1 MMKESQVIPV
11 SVFQKDRLC
20 QLEDG
25 IRNVN
30 NMERMMAESGCKIV
44 FVEPEDSEIQVD
56 RAFIQTV
63 KYGITAILKELQ
75 DEGLGDVAKEIVEK

>member
-1 MMKESQVIPV
+1 
-11 SVFQKDRLC
+11 
-20 QLEDG
+20 
-25 IRNVN
+25 
-30 NMERMMAESGCKIV
+30 MAESGCKIV